1 MALPIVSEHAI
12 KVLVNRMKS
21 RSNPGASWRS
31 ALVGAVLGVL
41 LGVALL
47 GLGFGER
54 LALLGYDLVFLFRS
68 PPQFQNLEII
78 YMDDQS
84 FAELGQRSAANWDRN
99 LHAQLVDRLTADGAR
114 LVVFDIVFSEPG
126 VAAANTN
133 FARAIQRNGKVVLA
147 ASLDYQSRP
156 QIKVKGPVRSLPEFE
171 AVAAGW
177 GIAEVMSGPGR
188 VARQYY
194 SGGDS
199 GPSLPWA
206 AATVAGAEITKSK
219 PGDWP
224 ELWLNF
230 YGRALALPFL
240 SYREVT
246 NQPAGF
252 FRDKYVFVGA
262 RPKTLKA
269 QDEADEFRTPHTWW
283 TGEFSP
289 GVEVT
294 ATAFLNLV
302 RQDGLRRLSWRREL
316 WLIIAAGLL
325 FGGVLTLVRPMWAG
339 GFALAG
345 VAGMVV
351 AAVQAAQQ
359 HGWFGWTVVAFAQI
373 PGALAWAWWRHF
385 HRLKFEKEV
394 LERTLAETTR
404 LTPVAAAKPA
414 LAISDHTLVRRVGKG
429 AYGEVWLARNTI
441 GVFHAVKIVQR
452 REFSSDA
459 PYEREFKGIQKF
471 MPISRSHPGFVNVLH
486 VGRDDVEGFF
496 FYIMEAGDDVQTGQQ
511 IDADSYSPKTLA
523 TELTAR
529 GMLPPEEC
537 RQLGLAL
544 ALALEHLH
552 RQQLVHRDIKP
563 ANIIYVHGAPK
574 FADIG
579 LVTEVGTAARDVS
592 NVGTEGYVA
601 PEGPGTAAADVY
613 ALGKV
618 LYEACMGR
626 DRRLFPE
633 VPTTVLE
640 QPDDSLLR
648 RLNEIICRACESD
661 ATERYQSARE
671 LHEALAGL

>member
-1 MALPIVSEHAI
+1 MKQRSS
-12 KVLVNRMKS
+12 LVAS
-21 RSNPGASWRS
+21 WPGAL
-31 ALVGAVLGVL
+31 AGAVLCVL
-41 LGVALL
+41 LGAAFLQLDL
-47 GLGFGER
+47 GGR
-54 LALLGYDLVFLFRS
+54 LVSLGYDLVFLFRS
-68 PPQFQNLEII
+68 TPPLDDLEII

-84 FAELGQRSAANWDRN
+84 FAELGQRNAANWDRN
-99 LHAQLVDRLTADGAR
+99 LHAQLLDRLTADGAR

-133 FARAIQRNGKVVLA
+133 FTRAIQHNGKVVLA

-171 AVAAGW
+171 TVAAGW
-177 GIAEVMSGPGR
+177 GIAEVMSGPGG

-194 SGGDS
+194 GGGES
-199 GPSLPWA
+199 GPSLAWA

-219 PGDWP
+219 PEDWP
-224 ELWLNF
+224 KLWLNF

-240 SYREVT
+240 SYREAT

-252 FRDKYVFVGA
+252 FRDKFVFVGA

-269 QDEADEFRTPHTWW
+269 HDEADEFRTPHTLW
-283 TGEFSP
+283 TGEFFP

-302 RQDGLRRLSWRREL
+302 RNDGLMRLPWRREL
-316 WLIIAAGLL
+316 WLIIAAGLA
-325 FGGVLTLVRPMWAG
+325 FGSVLSLLRPMWAV
-339 GFALAG
+339 GFAFAG
-345 VAGMVV
+345 VAVMLV

-359 HGWFGWTVVAFAQI
+359 HVWFGWTVVAFAQI
-373 PGALAWAWWRHF
+373 PGALAWSWWRHF

-486 VGRDDVEGFF
+486 VGRDDAEGFF
-496 FYIMEAGDDVQTGQQ
+496 FYIMEAGDDVKSEQE
-511 IDADSYSPKTLA
+511 IDPETYAPKTLA
-523 TELTAR
+523 TELIAR
-529 GMLPPEEC
+529 GMLPPQEC
-537 RQLGLAL
+537 VQLGLAL

-552 RQQLVHRDIKP
+552 RQHLVHRDIKP

-579 LVTEVGTAARDVS
+579 LVTEVSTTARDVS

-661 ATERYQSARE
+661 AAERYQSARA
-671 LHEALAGL
+671 LHEALEKISPA

>member
-1 MALPIVSEHAI
+1 
-12 KVLVNRMKS
+12 MKS
-21 RSNPGASWRS
+21 RSNPGAAWRS
-31 ALVGAVLGVL
+31 ALAGAALCVL

-54 LALLGYDLVFLFRS
+54 LVLLGYDLVFLFRS
-68 PPQFQNLEII
+68 TPQIDDLEII

-84 FAELGQRSAANWDRN
+84 FAELGQRNAANWDRN
-99 LHAQLVDRLTADGAR
+99 LHAQLLDRLTADGAR

-133 FARAIQRNGKVVLA
+133 FTRAIQHNGKVVLA

-171 AVAAGW
+171 TVAAGW
-177 GIAEVMSGPGR
+177 GIAEVMSGPGS

-194 SGGDS
+194 GGGDS
-199 GPSLPWA
+199 GPSLAWA

-219 PGDWP
+219 PEDLP
-224 ELWLNF
+224 ETWLNF
-230 YGRALALPFL
+230 YGRALTLPFL
-240 SYREVT
+240 SYREAT

-252 FRDKYVFVGA
+252 FRGKFVFVGA

-269 QDEADEFRTPHTWW
+269 QDEADEFRTPHTLW
-283 TGEFSP
+283 TGEFIP

-294 ATAFLNLV
+294 ATAFLNLM
-302 RQDGLRRLSWRREL
+302 RKDGLTRLSSDREL
-316 WLIIAAGLL
+316 LLILVAGLV
-325 FGGVLTLVRPMWAG
+325 FGGVLSLVRPMWAVL
-339 GFALAG
+339 FAVAG
-345 VAGMVV
+345 VAVMLI
-351 AAVQAAQQ
+351 AAIQAAQL

-373 PGALAWAWWRHF
+373 PGALVWSWWRHF

-404 LTPVAAAKPA
+404 LTPTTPVATPKPA
-414 LAISDHTLVRRVGKG
+414 LTVSDHTLVRRVGKG
-429 AYGEVWLARNTI
+429 GYGEVWLACSTI
-441 GVFHAVKIVQR
+441 GVFHAVKIVKR
-452 REFSSDA
+452 REFSSDV

-486 VGRDDVEGFF
+486 VGRDEAEGFF
-496 FYIMEAGDDVQTGQQ
+496 FYIMEAGDDVKSGQK
-511 IDADSYSPKTLA
+511 IDPDTYAPKTLA
-523 TELTAR
+523 TELAGR
-529 GMLPPEEC
+529 GMLPPQEC

-563 ANIIYVHGAPK
+563 SNIIYVNGAPK

-579 LVTEVGTAARDVS
+579 LVTEASAAKRDVS

-661 ATERYQSARE
+661 AAERYQSARE
-671 LHEALAGL
+671 LHEALEKLLTA